1 MNKEDEKKYKQLGL
15 AILFDA
21 IGMFS
26 YVVPLLG
33 DLSDIVW
40 APIAGY
46 LMTRMY
52 KGKVG
57 QIAGVVAFVEE
68 IIPGLD
74 IVPTFTIM
82 WFYTNVYK
90 KGVLQDTQED
100 FTKIKK
106 K

>member
-1 MNKEDEKKYKQLGL
+1 MDLSPTFIVVGFFVNCPQENGTMNKEDEKKYKQLGL

-26 YVVPLLG
+26 YAVPLLG

-40 APIAGY
+40 APLAGY
-46 LMTRMY
+46 LMTRMF

-68 IIPGLD
+68 IIPG
-74 IVPTFTIM
+74 
-82 WFYTNVYK
+82 
-90 KGVLQDTQED
+90 
-100 FTKIKK
+100 
-106 K
+106 